1 MIMDKDKIATNKT
14 DTSAQ
19 EKYSAMLMPAILSVS
34 LLTIMAPTAVAPA
47 LAAIKQAFPDITET
61 QAKLVLTLPTLM
73 MPIGLFAAKLTER
86 FDKKKILLTGMIL
99 FLVFGV
105 GGGFVNDFNV
115 LLAMRVLFGV
125 GIGIMTPLS
134 TSLIFDFISDTNRR
148 NKLMGIQGAVNQLG
162 GLVFMGLSGVLANI
176 SWRYS
181 FLCYAF
187 VIVSLVLVLL
197 FMPAI
202 PPYKAQ
208 TATATAKKKG
218 LNWKIYPLAFF
229 AMMIFVCFFVVNT
242 DLALFMHHEGLG
254 DAKACGF
261 ALSVMRIPAIF
272 AGIMLG
278 WLMKNLKDWTVTI
291 AALFMAAGYLIIA
304 YSYSYEMLVVGCLV
318 IGIGGGVSIPPLFT
332 FVPRIVPPRQ
342 RTLGVAIVSM
352 VAQLGQFVSPLYTNL
367 FVSGEDSSA
376 LRMRFVVATVT
387 TVIIGFMVVAFASTI
402 STSPL
407 TDAENQ

>member
-1 MIMDKDKIATNKT
+1 MNVRKEDN
-14 DTSAQ
+14 
-19 EKYSAMLMPAILSVS
+19 YSIMLMPAILSVS

-47 LAAIKQAFPDITET
+47 LAAIKQAFPEITET
-61 QAKLVLTLPTLM
+61 EAKLVLTLPTLM

-86 FDKKKILLTGMIL
+86 FDKKKILLVGMLL

-105 GGGFVNDFNV
+105 GGGWVNDFKT
-115 LLAMRVLFGV
+115 LLAMRVMFGI

-134 TSLIFDFISDTNRR
+134 TSLIFDFIADIDRR

-162 GLVFMGLSGVLANI
+162 GLLFMGLSGVLANI

-187 VIVSLVLVLL
+187 VLVSMLLVVL
-197 FMPAI
+197 FMPSI
-202 PPYKAQ
+202 PPYKPK
-208 TATATAKKKG
+208 TAAAEGMKKG
-218 LNWKIYPLAFF
+218 MNWKIYPLAFF

-254 DAKACGF
+254 NAKDCGF

-272 AGIMLG
+272 AGVMLG
-278 WLMKNLKDWTVTI
+278 WLMKKLKDWTVTI
-291 AALFMAAGYLIIA
+291 ATLFMAAGYFIIA
-304 YSYSYEMLVVGCLV
+304 NSYSYEMLVAGCLV

-332 FVPRIVPPRQ
+332 YVPRIVPPRQ

-367 FVSGEDSSA
+367 FVTGTESED

-387 TVIIGFMVVAFASTI
+387 TIIIGSAVVAFASTI
-402 STSPL
+402 SKKPL
-407 TDAENQ
+407 TDADDH

>member
-1 MIMDKDKIATNKT
+1 MDKDIKETNKRGI
-14 DTSAQ
+14 SSQ
-19 EKYSAMLMPAILSVS
+19 ENYSAMLMPAILSVS

-47 LAAIKQAFPDITET
+47 LAAIKQAFPQVTET
-61 QAKLVLTLPTLM
+61 EAKLVLTLPTLM

-86 FDKKKILLTGMIL
+86 FDKKKILLIGMFL

-115 LLAMRVLFGV
+115 LLVMRVLFGV

-134 TSLIFDFISDTNRR
+134 TSLIFDFVSDVNRR

-162 GLVFMGLSGVLANI
+162 GLVFMGLSGILANI

-187 VIVSLVLVLL
+187 VLVSILMTLL
-197 FMPAI
+197 FMPSI
-202 PPYKAQ
+202 PPYKPREANSIV
-208 TATATAKKKG
+208 KKKH
-218 LNWKIYPLAFF
+218 LNPKIYILAFF

-254 DAKACGF
+254 DAQDCGF
-261 ALSVMRIPAIF
+261 ALSIMRIPAII
-272 AGIMLG
+272 AGILLG

-291 AALFMAAGYLIIA
+291 ATLFMAAGYLIIA
-304 YSYSYEMLVVGCLV
+304 YSYSYNMVMIGCLV

-332 FVPRIVPPRQ
+332 YVPRLVPPRQ
-342 RTLGVAIVSM
+342 RTLGVAVVSM
-352 VAQLGQFVSPLYTNL
+352 VAQLGQFVSPFYTNL
-367 FVSGEDSSA
+367 FVTGTDSSQ
-376 LRMRFVVATVT
+376 LRMRFIVATVT
-387 TVIIGFMVVAFASTI
+387 TVIIGFLVVAFASTI
-402 STSPL
+402 SKTPL
-407 TDAENQ
+407 KDED

>member
-1 MIMDKDKIATNKT
+1 MDKDKISTSKT

-19 EKYSAMLMPAILSVS
+19 EKYSVMLMPAILSVS

-47 LAAIKQAFPDITET
+47 LAAIKQAFPDITAT

-86 FDKKKILLTGMIL
+86 FDKKKILMTGMLL

-105 GGGFVNDFNV
+105 GGGFVNNFGV

-134 TSLIFDFISDTNRR
+134 TSLIFDFVSDTDRR
-148 NKLMGIQGAVNQLG
+148 NKLMGIQGATNQLG
-162 GLVFMGLSGVLANI
+162 GLIFMSLSGVLASI

-187 VIVSLVLVLL
+187 VLVTIFLVTLY
-197 FMPAI
+197 MPSI
-202 PPYKAQ
+202 PPYKAE
-208 TATATAKKKG
+208 TGDATGKKKH

-242 DLALFMHHEGLG
+242 DLALFMDHEGLG

-261 ALSVMRIPAIF
+261 ALSIMRIPAIF

-278 WLMKNLKDWTVTI
+278 WLMRKLKDWTVTV

-304 YSYSYEMLVVGCLV
+304 YSYSYEMLMTGCLV

-352 VAQLGQFVSPLYTNL
+352 VAQIGQFVSPLYTNL
-367 FVSGEDSSA
+367 FVSGSDSSA
-376 LRMRFVVATVT
+376 LRMRFVVSAVT
-387 TVIIGFMVVAFASTI
+387 TVIIGFMVAGFGSTI
-402 STSPL
+402 SKRPL
-407 TDAENQ
+407 TDEDDH

>member
-1 MIMDKDKIATNKT
+1 MKE
-14 DTSAQ
+14 
-19 EKYSAMLMPAILSVS
+19 EKYSVMLMPAILSVS

-47 LAAIKQAFPDITET
+47 LAAIKQAFPDISET

-86 FDKKKILLTGMIL
+86 FDKKKILMAGMLL

-105 GGGFVNDFNV
+105 GGGFVNNFGV

-134 TSLIFDFISDTNRR
+134 TSLIFDFVSDTDRR
-148 NKLMGIQGAVNQLG
+148 NKLMGIQGATNQLG
-162 GLVFMGLSGVLANI
+162 GLIFMSLSGVLASI

-187 VIVSLVLVLL
+187 VLVTIFLVTIY
-197 FMPAI
+197 MPSI
-202 PPYKAQ
+202 PPYKAE
-208 TATATAKKKG
+208 TGDATGKKKH
-218 LNWKIYPLAFF
+218 LDWKIYPLAFF

-242 DLALFMHHEGLG
+242 DLALFMDHEGLG

-261 ALSVMRIPAIF
+261 ALSIMRIPAIF

-278 WLMKNLKDWTVTI
+278 WLMRKLKDWTVTV

-352 VAQLGQFVSPLYTNL
+352 VAQIGQFVSPLYTNL
-367 FVSGEDSSA
+367 FVSGTDSSS
-376 LRMRFVVATVT
+376 LRMRFIVSAIT
-387 TVIIGFMVVAFASTI
+387 TVIIGFMVAGFGSMVSKR
-402 STSPL
+402 PL
-407 TDAENQ
+407 TDEDDHA

>member
-1 MIMDKDKIATNKT
+1 MK
-14 DTSAQ
+14 SE
-19 EKYSAMLMPAILSVS
+19 EKYSVMLMPAILSVS

-86 FDKKKILLTGMIL
+86 FDKKKILLTGMAL

-105 GGGFVNDFNV
+105 GGGFVNDFSV
-115 LLAMRVLFGV
+115 LLAMRVLFGI

-208 TATATAKKKG
+208 TPTAIAKKKR

-261 ALSVMRIPAIF
+261 ALSIMRIPAIF
-272 AGIMLG
+272 AGMMLG
-278 WLMKNLKDWTVTI
+278 WLMQRLKDWTVTI
-291 AALFMAAGYLIIA
+291 ATLFMAAGYLMIA
-304 YSYSYEMLVVGCLV
+304 YSYSYDMIMAGCLV

-332 FVPRIVPPRQ
+332 FVPRLVPPRQ

-352 VAQLGQFVSPLYTNL
+352 VAQLGQFVSPFYTNL
-367 FVSGEDSSA
+367 FVTGEDSSS

-402 STSPL
+402 SKKPL
-407 TDAENQ
+407 TDEDDY

>member
-1 MIMDKDKIATNKT
+1 MKE
-14 DTSAQ
+14 
-19 EKYSAMLMPAILSVS
+19 EKYSVMLMPAILSVS

-47 LAAIKQAFPDITET
+47 LAAIKQAFPEITET
-61 QAKLVLTLPTLM
+61 EAKLVLTLPTLM

-86 FDKKKILLTGMIL
+86 FDKKKILLTGMVL

-105 GGGFVNDFNV
+105 GGGFVNDFKL

-134 TSLIFDFISDTNRR
+134 TSLIFDFVSDVNRR
-148 NKLMGIQGAVNQLG
+148 NKLMGIQGSVNQLG

-187 VIVSLVLVLL
+187 VLVSLLLVIM
-197 FMPAI
+197 FMPSI

-208 TATATAKKKG
+208 TASAAGKKKMS
-218 LNWKIYPLAFF
+218 WKIFPLAFF

-242 DLALFMHHEGLG
+242 DLALFMDHEGLG
-254 DAKACGF
+254 DAKDCGF

-272 AGIMLG
+272 VGMTLG
-278 WLMKNLKDWTVTI
+278 WLMKNLKDWTVTV

-304 YSYSYEMLVVGCLV
+304 YSYSYEMLMAGCLV
-318 IGIGGGVSIPPLFT
+318 IGVGGGVSIPPLFT
-332 FVPRIVPPRQ
+332 YVPRIVPPRQ

-367 FVSGEDSSA
+367 FVSGTDSES
-376 LRMRFVVATVT
+376 LRMRFVVATIT
-387 TVIIGFMVVAFASTI
+387 TVVIGFMVVAFASTI
-402 STSPL
+402 SKTPL
-407 TDAENQ
+407 KDEG

>member
-1 MIMDKDKIATNKT
+1 
-14 DTSAQ
+14 
-19 EKYSAMLMPAILSVS
+19 MPAILSVS

-47 LAAIKQAFPDITET
+47 LAAIKQAFPEITET
-61 QAKLVLTLPTLM
+61 EAKLVLTLPTLM

-86 FDKKKILLTGMIL
+86 FDKKKILLTGMVL

-105 GGGFVNDFNV
+105 GGGFVNDFKL

-134 TSLIFDFISDTNRR
+134 TSLIFDFVSDVNRR
-148 NKLMGIQGAVNQLG
+148 NKLMGIQGSVNQLG

-187 VIVSLVLVLL
+187 VLVSLLLVIM
-197 FMPAI
+197 FMPSI

-208 TATATAKKKG
+208 TASAAGKKKMS
-218 LNWKIYPLAFF
+218 WKIFPLAFF

-242 DLALFMHHEGLG
+242 DLALFMDHEGLG
-254 DAKACGF
+254 DAKDCGF

-272 AGIMLG
+272 VGMTLG
-278 WLMKNLKDWTVTI
+278 WLMKNLKDWTVTV

-304 YSYSYEMLVVGCLV
+304 YSYSYEMLMAGCLV
-318 IGIGGGVSIPPLFT
+318 IGVGGGVSIPPLFT
-332 FVPRIVPPRQ
+332 YVPRIVPPRQ

-367 FVSGEDSSA
+367 FVSGTDSES
-376 LRMRFVVATVT
+376 LRMRFVVATIT
-387 TVIIGFMVVAFASTI
+387 TVVIGFMVVAFASTI
-402 STSPL
+402 SKTPL
-407 TDAENQ
+407 KDEG

>member
-1 MIMDKDKIATNKT
+1 MADV
-14 DTSAQ
+14 SSQ
-19 EKYSAMLMPAILSVS
+19 EKYSVMLMPAILSVS

-47 LAAIKQAFPDITET
+47 LAAIKQAFPEITET
-61 QAKLVLTLPTLM
+61 EAKLVLTLPTLM

-86 FDKKKILLTGMIL
+86 FDKKKILLVGMLL

-105 GGGFVNDFNV
+105 GGGFVSDFKL
-115 LLAMRVLFGV
+115 LLAMRVMFGV

-134 TSLIFDFISDTNRR
+134 TSLIFDFVSDTNRR

-162 GLVFMGLSGVLANI
+162 GLIFMGLSGVLANI

-187 VIVSLVLVLL
+187 VLVSLLMTLM
-197 FMPAI
+197 FMPSI
-202 PPYKAQ
+202 PPYKAKVANPAAQ
-208 TATATAKKKG
+208 KKS
-218 LNWKIYPLAFF
+218 LNPKIYILAFF

-254 DAKACGF
+254 DAKDCGF

-291 AALFMAAGYLIIA
+291 ATLFMAAGYLIIA
-304 YSYSYEMLVVGCLV
+304 YSYSYDMVMIGCLV

-332 FVPRIVPPRQ
+332 YVPRLVPPRQ
-342 RTLGVAIVSM
+342 RTLGVAVVSM
-352 VAQLGQFVSPLYTNL
+352 VAQLGQFVSPFYTNL
-367 FVSGEDSSA
+367 FVTGTESSE
-376 LRMRFVVATVT
+376 LRMRFIVATVT

-402 STSPL
+402 SKTPL
-407 TDAENQ
+407 KDE

>member
-1 MIMDKDKIATNKT
+1 MDEDKIATNKT

-19 EKYSAMLMPAILSVS
+19 EKYSVMLMPAILSVS

-47 LAAIKQAFPDITET
+47 LAAIKQAFPEITET
-61 QAKLVLTLPTLM
+61 EAKLVLTLPTLM

-86 FDKKKILLTGMIL
+86 FDKKKILLTGMLL

-105 GGGFVNDFNV
+105 GGGFVNDFG
-115 LLAMRVLFGV
+115 LLLTMRVLFGV

-134 TSLIFDFISDTNRR
+134 TSLIFDFVSDTNRR

-162 GLVFMGLSGVLANI
+162 GLVFMGLSGILANI

-187 VIVSLVLVLL
+187 VLVSLLMTLL
-197 FMPAI
+197 FMPSI
-202 PPYKAQ
+202 PPFKSQVANS
-208 TATATAKKKG
+208 TAKKKH
-218 LNWKIYPLAFF
+218 LNPKIYVLAFF

-254 DAKACGF
+254 DAKDCGF

-291 AALFMAAGYLIIA
+291 ATLFMAAGYLIIA
-304 YSYSYEMLVVGCLV
+304 YSYSYDMIMAGCLV

-332 FVPRIVPPRQ
+332 FVPRLVPPRQ

-352 VAQLGQFVSPLYTNL
+352 VAQLGQFVSPLYTNI
-367 FVSGEDSSA
+367 FVNGSDSES
-376 LRMRFVVATVT
+376 LRMRFVIATVT
-387 TVIIGFMVVAFASTI
+387 TVVIGFMVVAFASTI
-402 STSPL
+402 SKVPL
-407 TDAENQ
+407 KDEI

>member
-1 MIMDKDKIATNKT
+1 MAEIKE
-14 DTSAQ
+14 
-19 EKYSAMLMPAILSVS
+19 EKYSVMLMPAILSVS

-47 LAAIKQAFPDITET
+47 LAAIKQAFPDISET

-86 FDKKKILLTGMIL
+86 FDKKKILMTGMLL

-105 GGGFVNDFNV
+105 GGGFVNNFGV

-134 TSLIFDFISDTNRR
+134 TSLIFDFVSDTDRR
-148 NKLMGIQGAVNQLG
+148 NKLMGIQGATNQLG
-162 GLVFMGLSGVLANI
+162 GLIFMSLSGVLASI

-187 VIVSLVLVLL
+187 VLVTILLVTLY
-197 FMPAI
+197 MPSI
-202 PPYKAQ
+202 PPYK
-208 TATATAKKKG
+208 TETDDATGKKKH
-218 LNWKIYPLAFF
+218 LDWKIYPLAFF

-242 DLALFMHHEGLG
+242 DLALFMDHEGLG

-261 ALSVMRIPAIF
+261 ALSIMRIPAIF

-278 WLMKNLKDWTVTI
+278 WLMRKLKDWTVTI

-352 VAQLGQFVSPLYTNL
+352 VAQIGQFVSPLYTNL
-367 FVSGEDSSA
+367 FVSGTDSSS
-376 LRMRFVVATVT
+376 LRMRFIVSAVT
-387 TVIIGFMVVAFASTI
+387 TVIIGFMVAGFGSMI
-402 STSPL
+402 SKRPL
-407 TDAENQ
+407 TDEDDHA

>member
-1 MIMDKDKIATNKT
+1 MAETKE
-14 DTSAQ
+14 
-19 EKYSAMLMPAILSVS
+19 EKYSVMLMPAILSVS

-47 LAAIKQAFPDITET
+47 LAAIKQAFEGITET

-86 FDKKKILLTGMIL
+86 FDKKKILMTGMLL

-105 GGGFVNDFNV
+105 GGGFVSNFNV

-134 TSLIFDFISDTNRR
+134 TSLIFDFVSDTDRR
-148 NKLMGIQGAVNQLG
+148 NKLMGIQGATNQLG
-162 GLVFMGLSGVLANI
+162 GLIFMSLSGVLASI

-187 VIVSLVLVLL
+187 VLVTILLVSLY
-197 FMPAI
+197 MPSI
-202 PPYKAQ
+202 PPYKAK
-208 TATATAKKKG
+208 TDNATGKKKH
-218 LNWKIYPLAFF
+218 LSWKIYPLAFF

-242 DLALFMHHEGLG
+242 DLALFMDHEGLG
-254 DAKACGF
+254 DSKACGF

-278 WLMKNLKDWTVTI
+278 WLMRKLKDWTVTV
-291 AALFMAAGYLIIA
+291 AALFMAAGYAIIA
-304 YSYSYEMLVVGCLV
+304 YAYSYEMLMIGCLV

-332 FVPRIVPPRQ
+332 FVPRIVTPRQ

-367 FVSGEDSSA
+367 FVSGTDSHS
-376 LRMRFVVATVT
+376 LRMRFIVSAIT
-387 TVIIGFMVVAFASTI
+387 TVIIGFMVVAFGYSI
-402 STSPL
+402 SKRPL
-407 TDAENQ
+407 TDEDDHA

>member
-1 MIMDKDKIATNKT
+1 MDKDKIATNKT
-14 DTSAQ
+14 GTSAQ
-19 EKYSAMLMPAILSVS
+19 EQYSAMLMPAILSVS

-86 FDKKKILLTGMIL
+86 FDKKKILLTGMVL

-208 TATATAKKKG
+208 TATTTAKKKG
-218 LNWKIYPLAFF
+218 LSWKIYPLAFF

-254 DAKACGF
+254 DAKDCGF

-291 AALFMAAGYLIIA
+291 ATLFMAAGYLIIA
-304 YSYSYEMLVVGCLV
+304 YSYSYDMLVVGCLV

-342 RTLGVAIVSM
+342 RTLGVATVSM

-367 FVSGEDSSA
+367 FVSGEDGSA

-402 STSPL
+402 SPTPL
-407 TDAENQ
+407 TDAED

>member
-1 MIMDKDKIATNKT
+1 M
-14 DTSAQ
+14 
-19 EKYSAMLMPAILSVS
+19 V
-34 LLTIMAPTAVAPA
+34 
-47 LAAIKQAFPDITET
+47 
-61 QAKLVLTLPTLM
+61 
-73 MPIGLFAAKLTER
+73 
-86 FDKKKILLTGMIL
+86 L

-105 GGGFVNDFNV
+105 GGGFVNDFKL

-134 TSLIFDFISDTNRR
+134 TSLIFDFVSDVNRR
-148 NKLMGIQGAVNQLG
+148 NKLMGIQGSVNQLG

-187 VIVSLVLVLL
+187 VLVSLLLVIM
-197 FMPAI
+197 FMPSI

-208 TATATAKKKG
+208 TASAAGKKKMS
-218 LNWKIYPLAFF
+218 WKIFPLAFF

-242 DLALFMHHEGLG
+242 DLALFMDHEGLG
-254 DAKACGF
+254 DAKDCGF

-272 AGIMLG
+272 VGMTLG
-278 WLMKNLKDWTVTI
+278 WLMKNLKDWTVTV

-304 YSYSYEMLVVGCLV
+304 YSYSYEMLMAGCLV
-318 IGIGGGVSIPPLFT
+318 IGVGGGVSIPPLFT
-332 FVPRIVPPRQ
+332 YVPRIVPPRQ

-367 FVSGEDSSA
+367 FVSGTDSES
-376 LRMRFVVATVT
+376 LRMRFVVATIT
-387 TVIIGFMVVAFASTI
+387 TVVIGFMVVAFASTI
-402 STSPL
+402 SKTPL
-407 TDAENQ
+407 KDEG

>member
-1 MIMDKDKIATNKT
+1 
-14 DTSAQ
+14 
-19 EKYSAMLMPAILSVS
+19 MLMPAILSVS

-47 LAAIKQAFPDITET
+47 LAAIKQAFPEISET
-61 QAKLVLTLPTLM
+61 MAKLVLTLPTLM
-73 MPIGLFAAKLTER
+73 MPIGLFAAKLTEKY
-86 FDKKKILLTGMIL
+86 DKKKILMVGMIL
-99 FLVFGV
+99 FLIFGV
-105 GGGFVNDFNV
+105 GGGFVSNFYV

-134 TSLIFDFISDTNRR
+134 TSLIFDFEPDTDKR
-148 NKLMGIQGAVNQLG
+148 NKLMGIQGATNQLG
-162 GLVFMGLSGVLANI
+162 GLIFMSLSGVLASI

-187 VIVSLVLVLL
+187 VLVTICLVTLY
-197 FMPAI
+197 MPSI
-202 PPYKAQ
+202 PPYKTQAND
-208 TATATAKKKG
+208 TTGKKKH

-242 DLALFMHHEGLG
+242 DLALFMDHEGLG
-254 DAKACGF
+254 DSQACGF

-278 WLMKNLKDWTVTI
+278 WLMKKLKDWTVTV
-291 AALFMAAGYLIIA
+291 AALFMAAGYAIIA
-304 YSYSYEMLVVGCLV
+304 YAYSYEMLMIGCLV

-332 FVPRIVPPRQ
+332 FVPRIVTPRQ

-367 FVSGEDSSA
+367 FVNGTDSHS
-376 LRMRFVVATVT
+376 LRMRFIVSAVT
-387 TVIIGFMVVAFASTI
+387 TVIIGFMVVAFGYSI
-402 STSPL
+402 SKQPL
-407 TDAENQ
+407 TDEDDHA

>member
-1 MIMDKDKIATNKT
+1 MAEKNET
-14 DTSAQ
+14 
-19 EKYSAMLMPAILSVS
+19 KYSVMLMPAILSVS

-73 MPIGLFAAKLTER
+73 MPLGLLAAKLTER
-86 FDKKKILLTGMIL
+86 FDKKKILMVGMLL
-99 FLVFGV
+99 FLIFGV
-105 GGGFVNDFNV
+105 GGGFVSNFSV

-134 TSLIFDFISDTNRR
+134 TSLIFDFEPDTDRR
-148 NKLMGIQGAVNQLG
+148 NKLMGIQGATNQLG
-162 GLVFMGLSGVLANI
+162 GLIFMSLSGVLASI

-187 VIVSLVLVLL
+187 VLVTILLVSLY
-197 FMPAI
+197 MPSI
-202 PPYKAQ
+202 PPYKAASDD
-208 TATATAKKKG
+208 ATGKKKH
-218 LNWKIYPLAFF
+218 LSWKIYPLAFF

-242 DLALFMHHEGLG
+242 DLALFMDHEGLG
-254 DAKACGF
+254 DSKACGF

-278 WLMKNLKDWTVTI
+278 WLMRKLKDWTVTV
-291 AALFMAAGYLIIA
+291 AALFMAAGYAIIA
-304 YSYSYEMLVVGCLV
+304 YAYSYEMLMIGCLV

-332 FVPRIVPPRQ
+332 FVPRIVTPRQ

-352 VAQLGQFVSPLYTNL
+352 VAQIGQFVSPLYTNL
-367 FVSGEDSSA
+367 FVTGTDSHS
-376 LRMRFVVATVT
+376 LRMRFIVSAVT
-387 TVIIGFMVVAFASTI
+387 TVIIGFMVVAFGSTI
-402 STSPL
+402 SKRPL
-407 TDAENQ
+407 TDEDDHE